1 MKIRDIKIYVLEA
14 KLDQPFAYSQA
25 WYETRGACLVEIV
38 GDDGNSGWGEA
49 FGPARLTAPII
60 EYYKPLLIG
69 EDALATERHWQTLYN
84 RLRDH
89 GQKGLAIEALSAVD
103 IALWDLK
110 ARHFGVSVGTLLG
123 GPLRDK
129 VEAYATGFYRKRP
142 DGARNHDPIA
152 YLVAEAQERVT
163 QGFTGIKLKLGFG
176 MADDIRLC
184 HAVRRAVG
192 DRLSIM
198 IDANHAYDATGAIAL
213 GRRIEELDIAWFEEP
228 VPPEDL
234 AGYRQVKS
242 ALKIPIAGGEAEFTR
257 WGFRRLI
264 ADRCVDILQP
274 DIAAAGGISETKKI
288 ADMANAFGVRVN
300 PHVWGTAVALAASLQ
315 LIASLPHNP
324 PGLHPIE
331 PLLEFDQSEHP
342 IRFAVS
348 QEPIV
353 QRDGWVAI
361 PDGPGLGIE
370 IDRSALTRFK
380 VA

>member
-1 MKIRDIKIYVLEA
+1 VKIRDIKTYVLEA
-14 KLDQPFAYSQA
+14 RLDQPFAYSQA

-49 FGPARLTAPII
+49 FGPARLTAPIV
-60 EYYKPLLIG
+60 EYYKPLLVG

-123 GPLRDK
+123 GPLRNQ
-129 VEAYATGFYRKRP
+129 VEAYATGFYRKR
-142 DGARNHDPIA
+142 GGDPIR
-152 YLVAEAQERVT
+152 YLVEEAQERVT

-176 MADDIRLC
+176 MEDDIRLC

-192 DRLSIM
+192 DRLAIM

-213 GRRIEELDIAWFEEP
+213 GRRIEELNIAWFEEP

-257 WGFRRLI
+257 WGFRALI
-264 ADRCVDILQP
+264 AGRCVDILQP

-288 ADMANAFGVRVN
+288 ADMASAFGVRVN

-324 PGLHPIE
+324 PGLHPVE

-348 QEPIV
+348 TEPIV

>member
-1 MKIRDIKIYVLEA
+1 VKIRDIRTYVLDAPLAE
-14 KLDQPFAYSQA
+14 PFAYSQA
-25 WYETRGACLVEIV
+25 WYERRGACLVEII
-38 GDDGNSGWGEA
+38 GEDGASGWGEA
-49 FGPARLTAPII
+49 FGPARLTAPIV

-110 ARHFGVSVGTLLG
+110 ARHLGVSVARLLG
-123 GPLRDK
+123 GPLRDR

-142 DGARNHDPIA
+142 RGTKNSDPLA
-152 YLVAEAQERVT
+152 YLVAEAQERVAA
-163 QGFTGIKLKLGFG
+163 GFRAIKLKLGFG
-176 MADDIRLC
+176 LDDDVRLC
-184 HAVRRAVG
+184 ETVRRAVG
-192 DRLSIM
+192 PGIRIM
-198 IDANHAYDATGAIAL
+198 VDANHAYDAVAAIRL
-213 GRRIEELDIAWFEEP
+213 GRLIEPLDIAWFEEP

-234 AGYRQVKS
+234 AGYREVKA
-242 ALKIPIAGGEAEFTR
+242 ALGIPIAGGEAEFTR
-257 WGFRRLI
+257 WGFRQLI
-264 ADRCVDILQP
+264 ADRLVDILQP

-315 LIASLPHNP
+315 LIAALPHNP
-324 PGLHPIE
+324 PGLYPIE

-342 IRFAVS
+342 IRMTVVR
-348 QEPIV
+348 EPIV

-361 PDGPGLGIE
+361 PEGLGLGIE
-370 IDRSALTRFK
+370 IDRAALARY
-380 VA
+380 AIS

>member
-1 MKIRDIKIYVLEA
+1 MKIREIKTYVLEA
-14 KLDQPFAYSQA
+14 RLDEPFAYSQA

-49 FGPARLTAPII
+49 FGPARLTAPIV

-69 EDALATERHWQTLYN
+69 EDALATERHWQALHN

-110 ARHFGVSVGTLLG
+110 ARHFGVSIGTLLG
-123 GPLRDK
+123 GPLRTR
-129 VEAYATGFYRKRP
+129 VEAYATGFYRKR
-142 DGARNHDPIA
+142 GGDPIA
-152 YLVAEAQERVT
+152 YLVDEARERAA

-198 IDANHAYDATGAIAL
+198 IDANHAYDAIGAIAL

-242 ALKIPIAGGEAEFTR
+242 ALKIPVAGGEAEFTR
-257 WGFRRLI
+257 WGFRALI

-315 LIASLPHNP
+315 LIASLQHNP

-348 QEPIV
+348 TRPIV
-353 QRDGWVAI
+353 QKDGWVAI

-370 IDRSALTRFK
+370 IDRSALARFK